1 MISFI
6 FHSIFR
12 VNIALFEIFHG
23 NTLRKTYKTEL
34 EGVLYHSNFHPN
46 QFDKMSHQSKVIFS
60 FLNKLGGAIETR
72 SNINTATSIRLFLRH
87 EV

>member
-1 MISFI
+1 MI
-6 FHSIFR
+6 
-12 VNIALFEIFHG
+12 NIAPIQIFHG
-23 NTLRKTYKTEL
+23 NTFQKTNKTEL
-34 EGVLYHSNFHPN
+34 QGVFFHLNFHPN